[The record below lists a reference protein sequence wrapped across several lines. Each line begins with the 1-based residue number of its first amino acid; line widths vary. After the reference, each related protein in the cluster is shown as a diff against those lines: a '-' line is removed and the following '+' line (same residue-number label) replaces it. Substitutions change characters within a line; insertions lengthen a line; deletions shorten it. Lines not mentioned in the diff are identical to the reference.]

1 MQCVCRFGCT
11 VGAFPQGGFAI
22 GVADV
27 LTVAWAELTALI
39 GWGDVWWSRV
49 VFMIIVAF
57 HTTADAFGFEEIAK
71 RCGLEGVWAL
81 SRGAFR
87 LVAVLLGLSNR
98 VRWKSFSGSSSNRDS
113 NAKGYTNNE
122 DPECYRPKAR

>member
-1 MQCVCRFGCT
+1 MQRVCRFGCT

-39 GWGDVWWSRV
+39 GWGGVWWSRV
-49 VFMIIVAF
+49 VFMIIIAF

-71 RCGLEGVWAL
+71 RCGLEGRLGTIPRSISAGCGFAWLVEQG
-81 SRGAFR
+81 SRER
-87 LVAVLLGLSNR
+87 LQRFIVQQELKCEGI
-98 VRWKSFSGSSSNRDS
+98 
-113 NAKGYTNNE
+113 YE
-122 DPECYRPKAR
+122 Q